1 MCENCSVYD
10 FYLKFGKITEDTE
23 IYKKVEFVY
32 NGKSYIVYAVKKPV
46 KKSMII
52 HLTEDG
58 TIYREE
64 LLPFGHIMCPSRVKT
79 SILKL
84 APLKDKTVI
93 VLFGGKPNFI
103 GLDDGMFISPKNKNI
118 NPSSIYVMTDE
129 LFKKMQVE

>member
-1 MCENCSVYD
+1 MCSTCSIYD
-10 FYLKFGKITEDTE
+10 YYLKFGKITEDTE
-23 IYKKVEFVY
+23 IYKKVEFEY
-32 NGKSYIVYAVKKPV
+32 NGQNYAVYAVKKPV

-84 APLKDKTVI
+84 VPSKDKTVI

-103 GLDDGMFISPKNKNI
+103 GLDDEMFISAKNKTKNT
-118 NPSSIYVMTDE
+118 SCIYVMTE
-129 LFKKMQVE
+129 ASFKLFG